1 MMLYQERVRVIKL
14 SNNAIKQYAYMHIL
28 VLRLSECFIDAIT
41 TTADVPKMVDV
52 TVIEW
57 KLAEP

>member
-52 TVIEW
+52 TVNGN
-57 KLAEP
+57 